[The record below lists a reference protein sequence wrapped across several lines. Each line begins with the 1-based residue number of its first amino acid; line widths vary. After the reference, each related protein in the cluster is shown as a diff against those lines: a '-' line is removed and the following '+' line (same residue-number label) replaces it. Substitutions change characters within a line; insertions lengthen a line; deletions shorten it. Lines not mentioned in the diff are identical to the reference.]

1 MLQAFHQHIL
11 LVPAVAFAVSVI
23 SKAVYLASI
32 RRFTLR
38 GALGTGGM
46 PSVHSAL
53 VTSITTA
60 VGVKYGW
67 SSDLFSI
74 SVVFAAIIIYDALNV
89 RFQAGLH
96 TKAINRMADTEFN
109 ESIGHLPREALVG
122 SVLGIITAFAL
133 LSF

>member
-1 MLQAFHQHIL
+1 MNVFREYIL
-11 LVPAVAFAVSVI
+11 LVPLAAFVVSVV

-32 RRFTLR
+32 RKLTLR

-53 VTSITTA
+53 VTSITA
-60 VGVKYGW
+60 AIGIKYGPF
-67 SSDLFSI
+67 DDTFAI

-96 TKAINRMADTEFN
+96 AKAINRMADTEFN

-122 SVLGIITAFAL
+122 SVLGIATAFAL